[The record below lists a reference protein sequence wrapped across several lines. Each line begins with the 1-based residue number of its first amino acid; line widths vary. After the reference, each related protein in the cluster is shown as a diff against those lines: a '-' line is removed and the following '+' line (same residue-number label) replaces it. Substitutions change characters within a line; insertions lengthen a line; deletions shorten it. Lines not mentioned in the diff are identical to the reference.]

1 MPDKLATLFN
11 LFHSGEIIDSTEVA
25 NLITEILGTFGLPP
39 NQEYEKILMDFCGA
53 DELTEEGINETLIK
67 LADEGIYYQVLIR
80 LVDS

>member
-1 MPDKLATLFN
+1 MPEKLTSLYN
-11 LFHSGEIIDSTEVA
+11 LFHSGETIHSPQVTS
-25 NLITEILGTFGLPP
+25 LISEILGTFGLPP